1 LATEFIKHKWSTKW
15 LVETILNTKTYQQAS
30 TAATIANKKDPDN
43 TLLSHM
49 PVRRLTFEQVR
60 DTLLWVSSSLDT
72 TAGGRSGDIF
82 PATLP
87 ARRSLYATIDR
98 QFVPGVLRAF
108 DFANP
113 DQHTPE
119 RHETTTAQQAL
130 FLLNHPF
137 AGRITQALVDDC
149 AKQPSGTAAVTKLYE
164 RVLQRKP
171 AIGELAV
178 ARKAGLADTPPE
190 RNALAAFAQALVM
203 SNRVLFVE

>member
-1 LATEFIKHKWSTKW
+1 L
-15 LVETILNTKTYQQAS
+15 
-30 TAATIANKKDPDN
+30 
-43 TLLSHM
+43 
-49 PVRRLTFEQVR
+49 
-60 DTLLWVSSSLDT
+60 
-72 TAGGRSGDIF
+72 

-130 FLLNHPF
+130 FLMNHPF
-137 AGRITQALVDDC
+137 SGRITTDLTAVC
-149 AKQPSGTAAVTKLYE
+149 MKEITGTAAITKLYE

-171 AIGELAV
+171 SQTELAV

-190 RNALAAFAQALVM
+190 RNTLAAFAQALVM